1 MWCLEWKNA
10 IRKAKVGERNSEPQ
24 VEEEGV
30 KKLDVRLQLK
40 FEVDVHLQ
48 FSLRRMRRRR
58 RRRRGMKKLD
68 VHL

>member
-1 MWCLEWKNA
+1 MQLER
-10 IRKAKVGERNSEPQ
+10 RKLERGILNHRWRRR
-24 VEEEGV
+24 GM